1 MVKVRDNKSWKV
13 LDQGIEAL
21 MALGEVNSTERFKR
35 LSIRRMPKVSVGVSI
50 ESGLM
55 DLTITLDDMTREELL
70 EVLKCKKPCFHLRT
84 RTLNSIRKLQ
94 DDGNSGEKD

>member
-35 LSIRRMPKVSVGVSI
+35 LSIRRMPKVSVGVAI

-70 EVLKCKKPCFHLRT
+70 EVLKKIQKNC
-84 RTLNSIRKLQ
+84 
-94 DDGNSGEKD
+94 